1 MQLWRYSTQNSKRL
15 QHIKLRGIY
24 IKNSNLNYIFAG
36 VNTIPA
42 FFMNRIKTITI
53 GVALLFATL
62 SNVSY
67 SQEVKSIKWN
77 YIIID
82 SLWDAKT
89 TNLESTKIIAK
100 YKPKVDELMATI
112 GTSKKELDKYA
123 PESPLSNLSTDIIY
137 KFGNNYMQQNGID
150 GGVDMAMLNFG
161 GIRASLPGGPIS
173 AYDILSI
180 FPFDNRVVIL
190 NIQGKYLKGLFEN
203 FAKRERIEAV
213 SGAEIVIDKGVLK
226 KANIGGAPIDD
237 NKFYNVATI
246 DFLMN
251 GGDNVYGLK
260 NHKSVIETNTLMM
273 DVVIDYIKAETA
285 AGRAIDGEKDKR
297 VILIKSSK

>member
-1 MQLWRYSTQNSKRL
+1 
-15 QHIKLRGIY
+15 
-24 IKNSNLNYIFAG
+24 
-36 VNTIPA
+36 
-42 FFMNRIKTITI
+42 MNRIKTITI